1 MLEHYDVKEAVKGF
15 TFYTLLFYTLPN
27 FASEVQ
33 ISTTQNWPPLYQK
46 FLEHQIQG
54 TPELSATVWETSG
67 ESLYQQPKNTIRN
80 GVIPPRWWQADL
92 PFPSFCSLCNFSL
105 GHQPEQ
111 LSSVSQHSKLGR
123 YIYGSNHTVL
133 QQADLLVNGVDGVGI
148 GVEGQGNSLTILPG
162 TRIYADGLNGR
173 GVLFVSGNRH
183 RFVQRGDVQAL
194 GENGIAVSFF
204 ADSNDSQEPDS
215 EQRES
220 EDPPLTDK
228 QSNTLLE
235 LVDITG
241 RLAGNRAAIFI
252 ASEAWVK
259 RINFMAGAQLAGDII
274 SEYAEQD
281 SDGSPRL
288 THITFGLKAD
298 EHGQATDRVD
308 DDFRFDYQDD
318 IDGEESLAIWLK
330 GGVTSLN
337 GTMDIFSLEVAPG
350 AMLTGEGEY
359 TLDPQGAFI
368 NHGTV
373 LPGGGLGHMVIN
385 GDFQQGAQGT
395 LLVGV
400 TAAGDH
406 GALEIEGNAMID
418 GRLLLIPQRGWYNED
433 WSLDSDE
440 LLQADSQQGDF
451 STISTV
457 AVSPTLTLVTTPLE
471 NQHYQ
476 LSFTRQQ
483 NAYSRYASSANG
495 REVGQ
500 ALYRLAK
507 WPNNSIQ
514 PFFTALDFSAADGH
528 EIGTAL
534 ELLSP
539 SSYGAMVAGSLARE
553 RQITHML
560 VARNGVTPNQPI
572 EKEEWHGFVMPFGG
586 GESQPKQPGRL
597 GYRSNHY
604 GIIVGAEKLNR
615 HYPALLV
622 GIHGAVS
629 KRSVIS
635 GLADSAR
642 GKGDAVELGLHARF
656 AADPASGPY
665 LFGVGRLG
673 VERNHMARSI
683 VLPGYTAQ
691 LQAGWNSVTNA
702 VSLGGGYYWTLLD
715 NLSIGPQFSLGYD
728 HISNLGVQESG
739 SDASRLTLSA
749 SHADSWRSSLGL
761 SAKSNLLNN
770 TEAEIQLLWNHELF
784 RQDFVQRAYF
794 SDAPDT
800 PFSSHDTLS
809 ASDSLEM
816 RMGLS
821 YRLTPTVSMG
831 AVLSTEMASAYNA
844 MAGNLSFTW
853 RF

>member
-1 MLEHYDVKEAVKGF
+1 M
-15 TFYTLLFYTLPN
+15 
-27 FASEVQ
+27 
-33 ISTTQNWPPLYQK
+33 
-46 FLEHQIQG
+46 
-54 TPELSATVWETSG
+54 
-67 ESLYQQPKNTIRN
+67 R
-80 GVIPPRWWQADL
+80 
-92 PFPSFCSLCNFSL
+92 
-105 GHQPEQ
+105 HQPEQ
-111 LSSVSQHSKLGR
+111 LSYDSQPAKAGR
-123 YIYGSNHTVL
+123 YISGSNHTVL
-133 QQADLLVNGVDGVGI
+133 QQADLLVNDVNGVGI

-173 GVLFVSGNRH
+173 GVLFASGNRH
-183 RFVQRGDVQAL
+183 RFVQSGDVQAL
-194 GENGIAVSFF
+194 GENGIAASFS

-215 EQRES
+215 DRLES
-220 EDPPLTDK
+220 EEPSLTDK
-228 QSNTLLE
+228 QSNTLME

-241 RLAGNRAAIFI
+241 RLAGKRAAIYI
-252 ASEAWVK
+252 APEAWVK
-259 RINFMAGAQLAGDII
+259 RINFMAGAQLAGDIV

-288 THITFGLKAD
+288 THITFGMKAD
-298 EHGQATDRVD
+298 EYGQATDWID
-308 DDFRFDYQDD
+308 ETFRFTYQDD
-318 IDGEESLAIWLK
+318 IDGAESLAIWLK
-330 GGVTSLN
+330 GGITSLN
-337 GTMDIFSLEVAPG
+337 GAMDIFSLEVAPG

-359 TLDPQGAFI
+359 TLNPQGAFI
-368 NHGTV
+368 NHGTI
-373 LPGGGLGHMVIN
+373 LPADGLGHMTIN

-418 GRLLLIPQRGWYNED
+418 GRLLLIPQRGWYNDD

-451 STISTV
+451 SAIGTV
-457 AVSPTLTLVTTPLE
+457 AVSPTLTLVTTPVE

-476 LSFTRQQ
+476 LSFTRQKD
-483 NAYSRYASSANG
+483 AYSRYASSANG

-500 ALYRLAK
+500 ALYRLAQRS
-507 WPNNSIQ
+507 NNNIQ

-528 EIGTAL
+528 EIGTTL
-534 ELLSP
+534 EQLSP
-539 SSYGAMVAGSLARE
+539 SSYGAMIAGALARE

-560 VARNGVTPNQPI
+560 VARNGVSPNQPT

-586 GESQPKQPGRL
+586 GESQTQQLGRL

-604 GIIVGAEKLNR
+604 GIIAGAEKLSR

-622 GIHGAVS
+622 GIHGALS
-629 KRSVIS
+629 KRSVSS
-635 GLADSAR
+635 GIGDSAR
-642 GKGDAVELGLHARF
+642 GEGDAVELGLHARF

-665 LFGVGRLG
+665 LFGVGRIG
-673 VERNHMARSI
+673 IERNHMARSI
-683 VLPGYTAQ
+683 TLPGYAVQ
-691 LQAGWNSVTNA
+691 HQAGWNSVTNA
-702 VSLGGGYYWTLLD
+702 VSLGGGYYWTLSD
-715 NLSIGPQFSLGYD
+715 NFSIGPQFSLGYD
-728 HISNLGVQESG
+728 HITNLGAQESG

-770 TEAEIQLLWNHELF
+770 TDVEIQLLWNRELF

-794 SDAPDT
+794 SDAPDI

-809 ASDSLEM
+809 ASDPLEM

-831 AVLSTEMASAYNA
+831 AVLSTEMASAGYHA
-844 MAGNLSFTW
+844 MAGNLSFSW